1 MATQSRADLKE
12 YFQDGDTP
20 NEAQFE
26 NLIDS
31 MLNLADQGTQVIQ
44 GTISASGINAGA
56 YSLEAFDFS
65 AVTSNIQIHTLTGSN
80 MFGSESSAQDQ
91 SGEITGVSSHSFF
104 GPIYQSSSGAHSAS
118 YFLTP
123 VGLGST
129 ENPLEGEGLYIE
141 TIKNIA
147 SSTSSITQAS
157 SSALLISGSDHHLAI
172 DANEIHHYGDNLHI
186 TAQGDAMDQGNI
198 HFRTSVNPTST
209 PSPSMTIS
217 SSGFVGIGKT
227 IPKYNISTQFG
238 LETTGSVSFTGNGVY
253 FVIDDYDMGSQSAA
267 LGSSGSRLI
276 SRDNHLMIW
285 NGGLTVGQY
294 ADTETPQTASEALTV
309 KGNSIL
315 TTVSCSSITAHGD
328 ISGSGKLFF
337 SSSEYIADGTA
348 TDDAFK
354 TLVYNTS
361 TGKISHTGSYG
372 GGGGGISGDTIWQ
385 SDTNGAA
392 LQTSANNVGIG
403 GASDATYKL
412 KVYGTM
418 VATADVIAYV
428 SSDKRFKDNIKPI
441 SNPIEKI
448 KQIGGYSF
456 DWNDNQNIHTGK
468 DYGVIA
474 QEIEEILPELV
485 QTREDG
491 YKGVKYDRIVSLLIE
506 AVKDQQKQIDEL
518 KKLV

>member
-65 AVTSNIQIHTLTGSN
+65 AITANIQIHTLTGST

-91 SGEITGVSSHSFF
+91 SGELTGVSSHSFF

-198 HFRTSVNPTST
+198 HFRTSVNPSSIPNTS
-209 PSPSMTIS
+209 MFIS
-217 SSGFVGIGKT
+217 SSGFVGVGTI
-227 IPKYNISTQFG
+227 IPKYDPLNLHGFQ
-238 LETTGSVSFTGNGVY
+238 TTGSVSFTGPGVY
-253 FVIDDYDMGSQSAA
+253 VTIDDYDDGNNVATFNQ
-267 LGSSGSRLI
+267 SGSRLI

-372 GGGGGISGDTIWQ
+372 GGGGISGDTIWQ

-403 GASDATYKL
+403 GASDTTYKL

>member
-31 MLNLADQGTQVIQ
+31 MLNLADPGTQVIQ

-65 AVTSNIQIHTLTGSN
+65 AVTANIQIHTLTGST

-91 SGEITGVSSHSFF
+91 SGELTGVSSHSFF

-198 HFRTSVNPTST
+198 HFRTSVNPSSI
-209 PSPSMTIS
+209 PSASMFIS
-217 SSGFVGIGKT
+217 SSGFVGVGTI
-227 IPKYNISTQFG
+227 IPKYDPLNLHGFQ
-238 LETTGSVSFTGNGVY
+238 TTGSVSFTGPGVY
-253 FVIDDYDMGSQSAA
+253 VTIDDYDDGNNVATFNE
-267 LGSSGSRLI
+267 SGSRLI

-372 GGGGGISGDTIWQ
+372 GGGGTSGDTIWQ
-385 SDTNGAA
+385 TDSNGAV